1 MTSTIR
7 LVKRPER
14 AEVPVEGTVWIGVPD
29 RFVNQR
35 NIASLS
41 EVHAGRVVGWN
52 LRKAIHHRTASID
65 RLNTRRRL
73 LCPPAVVEQLKV
85 NLEIA
90 AALWIREQ
98 RNMQNQVAIAKVDR
112 INVAPVLRIVRPQA
126 GMSSGVYCATAED
139 TRSVK
144 TTTQPSPIPPLERK
158 LENSCVN

>member
-29 RFVNQR
+29 LFFNERS
-35 NIASLS
+35 IASLS
-41 EVHAGRVVGWN
+41 EVHAGRVGGWN

-126 GMSSGVYCATAED
+126 GHVIGSVLRDGGAYEKRQNYNGQSSPAQY
-139 TRSVK
+139 R
-144 TTTQPSPIPPLERK
+144 R
-158 LENSCVN
+158 